1 MSAMTDD
8 KVYGDSGLAGLQ
20 AALSFTDAD
29 LAENRLGRMSGSQAA
44 RMEKGQSQ
52 SRVAIIVVAV
62 IFVVLLVVIAAIVL
76 PPSLAPQAA
85 TSSAIPPWIIGLVI
99 IVVVGIMAISF
110 LRTRRGI
117 RGLTGAL
124 LHVDGEANPKSSTFG
139 DANQEG
145 FDTVHRVRIGGVN
158 FPVTSDLQV
167 RAFDKGRQYRA
178 YYVKST
184 VPVILSAEPL
194 DS

>member
-8 KVYGDSGLAGLQ
+8 KVYGNAGLAGLQ
-20 AALSFTDAD
+20 NALSFTDAD
-29 LAENRLGRMSGSQAA
+29 LAENRLGRMSASQAA
-44 RMEKGQSQ
+44 RMSKGQSQ
-52 SRVAIIVVAV
+52 SRVATIVVAI
-62 IFVVLLVVIAAIVL
+62 IFVVLLIVIAAVVL

-85 TSSAIPPWIIGLVI
+85 TSSAVPPWIIGIVILV
-99 IVVVGIMAISF
+99 VAGIMALSF

-124 LHVDGEANPKSSTFG
+124 LHVEGEANPKSSTFG

-145 FDTVHRVRIGGVN
+145 FDTIHRVKIANVN
-158 FPVTSDLQV
+158 FPVASDLQV
-167 RAFDKGRQYRA
+167 QAFEKGRRYRA
-178 YYVKST
+178 YYVQST
-184 VPVILSAEPL
+184 LPVILSAEPL